1 MLVWPYLAVA
11 SGGCR
16 LAGAEF
22 GCEPNADAATLINR
36 DPDAHAC
43 AATRARGS
51 VGFAERCAK
60 RRALPSTSG
69 RDARQGCASA
79 DTAPSPNRSS
89 GRRWSYRNRGSR

>member
-16 LAGAEF
+16 LAGPEF
-22 GCEPNADAATLINR
+22 GCEPNADAATLVNR

-43 AATRARGS
+43 ATTRACGS

-60 RRALPSTSG
+60 RRALPSTPE
-69 RDARQGCASA
+69 RDPRGQGCASA
-79 DTAPSPNRSS
+79 DAAPSPS
-89 GRRWSYRNRGSR
+89 GRGSYRNRASR